1 MDFIKRTMSIAA
13 AGLVL
18 TACATTPPPEYTKD
32 HPANPEAPAASMQ
45 PPSDTL
51 ANYRSFG
58 GRSKQ
63 NADTPAAPP
72 PEPPTTESGHEHHH

>member
-1 MDFIKRTMSIAA
+1 MNFTRRTTWIAA

-18 TACATTPPPEYTKD
+18 TACATTPPPEYARD
-32 HPANPEAPAASMQ
+32 HPANPEAPAAAVQ
-45 PPSDTL
+45 PASDTL

-63 NADTPAAPP
+63 NADIPAAPP
-72 PEPPTTESGHEHHH
+72 PEPPTTDSGHEHHH